1 MKKIKLEIL
10 QVGKVFASKAG
21 SIIPL
26 SSRVMEFNEDLAKEL
41 IKANIAVVYNE
52 KTGSNSKKELE
63 LKQELQNVKEESEE
77 KDKKIEE
84 YEVKA
89 TEADKLIAQLQE
101 ENKKLEEELEKIKIE
116 LKTIN
121 EAAKISENKEDT
133 MDSKN
138 ETK

>member
-10 QVGKVFASKAG
+10 QVGKIFVNKEG

-26 SSRVMEFNEDLAKEL
+26 SSKVMEFNEDLAKEL
-41 IKANIAVVYNE
+41 IKANVAVVYNE

-77 KDKKIEE
+77 KDKKIKE
-84 YEVKA
+84 YEAKDA
-89 TEADKLIAQLQE
+89 ETDKLIAQLQE

-116 LKTIN
+116 MKAIN
-121 EAAKISENKEDT
+121 ESAKV
-133 MDSKN
+133 SKN
-138 ETK
+138 EETK

>member
-10 QVGKVFASKAG
+10 QVGKIFANKEG

-26 SSRVMEFNEDLAKEL
+26 SSKVMEFNEDLAKEL
-41 IKANIAVVYNE
+41 IKANVAVVYNE

-77 KDKKIEE
+77 KDKKIKE
-84 YEVKA
+84 YEAKDA
-89 TEADKLIAQLQE
+89 ETDKLIAQLQE

-116 LKTIN
+116 MKAIN
-121 EAAKISENKEDT
+121 ESAKV
-133 MDSKN
+133 SKN
-138 ETK
+138 EETK